1 MNRYE
6 NSTENAKK
14 FLSHGMHKE
23 TDANELLKE
32 FSGFVGKESLSSTHT
47 KRMSDKPTL
56 YSLLETS
63 RNLSEEDVRYLRKL
77 FKEIK

>member
-6 NSTENAKK
+6 NSIENAKK
-14 FLSHGMHKE
+14 FLSHGI
-23 TDANELLKE
+23 
-32 FSGFVGKESLSSTHT
+32 GKESLSSTHT

-56 YSLLETS
+56 SSLLETS

-77 FKEIK
+77 FKEI

>member
-1 MNRYE
+1 MNGCE
-6 NSTENAKK
+6 NSIENAKK

-23 TDANELLKE
+23 TDANELLKG
-32 FSGFVGKESLSSTHT
+32 FSGFIGKESLSPTHT

-56 YSLLETS
+56 FSLLETS

-77 FKEIK
+77 FKEV